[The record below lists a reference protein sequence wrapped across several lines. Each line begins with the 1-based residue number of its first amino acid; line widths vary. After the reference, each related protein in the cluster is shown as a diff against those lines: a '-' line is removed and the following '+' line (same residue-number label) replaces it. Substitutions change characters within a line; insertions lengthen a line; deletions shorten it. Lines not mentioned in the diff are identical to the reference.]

1 MFRKQKLTIE
11 VKNKSNDKKMD
22 FEAINADFEEHKKE
36 MKKELGRKID
46 HEPKI
51 FTDPWN
57 VYKQQVTEGIKIL
70 PKYLQDMF
78 DEPIT
83 NPSYFKTV

>member
-1 MFRKQKLTIE
+1 
-11 VKNKSNDKKMD
+11 MD
-22 FEAINADFEEHKKE
+22 FEAINSGFEAPKE
-36 MKKELGRKID
+36 FGRKID

-57 VYKQQVTEGIKIL
+57 VYKQQETEGIKIL

-83 NPSYFKTV
+83 NPSYLKTV